1 MHTIT
6 VREARKTLHH
16 LIDNVAESNAP
27 VIITSHRHN
36 AVLLSSKDWEAVQEA
51 LHLLSL
57 PGMPG
62 SIIESLRAEE
72 VLINEYKHNI
82 YKMIAY

>member
-6 VREARKTLHH
+6 VREERKTLHH

-51 LHLLSL
+51 
-57 PGMPG
+57 
-62 SIIESLRAEE
+62 
-72 VLINEYKHNI
+72 
-82 YKMIAY
+82 

>member
-16 LIDNVAESNAP
+16 LIDNVAESNVP

-62 SIIESLRAEE
+62 SIIESLRTEE

>member
-6 VREARKTLHH
+6 VREARKNLHH

-36 AVLLSSKDWEAVQEA
+36 AVLLSNKDWEAVQEA

-62 SIIESLRAEE
+62 SIIESLRTEE
-72 VLINEYKHNI
+72 VLINAYKHNT

>member
-6 VREARKTLHH
+6 VREARKNLHH

-36 AVLLSSKDWEAVQEA
+36 AVLLSSNDWEAVQEA

-57 PGMPG
+57 PGMQG

-72 VLINEYKHNI
+72 VYCP
-82 YKMIAY
+82 